1 MVKCT
6 QKQID
11 KYKRLFM
18 KTKKAVLLCLISV
31 IVSMS
36 LFILLTGLTRWRDP
50 SFEANLEAL
59 SRREYR
65 ETQCWDLYNVQ
76 KEVDMRYCKTCC
88 KMFNVRPSFQEYY
101 KYCYSP
107 CD

>member
-1 MVKCT
+1 
-6 QKQID
+6 
-11 KYKRLFM
+11 M

-65 ETQCWDLYNVQ
+65 ETQCWD
-76 KEVDMRYCKTCC
+76 
-88 KMFNVRPSFQEYY
+88 
-101 KYCYSP
+101 
-107 CD
+107 